1 MPQSSDISPRSTD
14 CDISYLFMHDIR
26 TCQQHTS
33 QLITISQSKSSLTF
47 ISPICSTLFFPSNN
61 VKHEGHAPWAT
72 TVANRKTYIETHPT
86 ASEVVFRSMGKLI
99 KNHWARLIILTA
111 AAYHT
116 ASSLSAYFWPK
127 FFFDFYTK
135 NLDAAVKP
143 VPILQTINL
152 ILALVSFAYEY
163 PLHYIAGTSVHRSIE
178 FRLFYYPLMAL
189 AALLLYQ
196 GTNAGVYYLCGVG
209 VWGWAYV
216 EGEVVCAVPWTLPR
230 RSDRAKRLEK
240 V

>member
-1 MPQSSDISPRSTD
+1 MSNVYLIISFPLLDLLPIHTTD
-14 CDISYLFMHDIR
+14 CR
-26 TCQQHTS
+26 S
-33 QLITISQSKSSLTF
+33 QRLTQRPTID
-47 ISPICSTLFFPSNN
+47 
-61 VKHEGHAPWAT
+61 
-72 TVANRKTYIETHPT
+72 
-86 ASEVVFRSMGKLI
+86 
-99 KNHWARLIILTA
+99 
-111 AAYHT
+111 HT

-216 EGEVVCAVPWTLPR
+216 EGEVIFFPFFFLKTITDNLVLQVVCAVPWTLPR